1 LFNCHVLFP
10 SDATAFLRRLLDLAR
25 FAFQLT
31 VQKFQEVDAFTG
43 IHAENVLERES
54 FRTVDQMEDF
64 FA

>member
-1 LFNCHVLFP
+1 
-10 SDATAFLRRLLDLAR
+10 LDLAR